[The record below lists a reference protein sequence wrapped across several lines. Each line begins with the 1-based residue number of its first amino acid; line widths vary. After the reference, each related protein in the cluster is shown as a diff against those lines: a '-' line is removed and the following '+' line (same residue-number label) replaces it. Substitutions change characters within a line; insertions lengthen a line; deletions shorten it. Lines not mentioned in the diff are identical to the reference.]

1 MTGSFITFAGE
12 GQSRIEIS
20 KSVFIGNSC
29 EVNTASEAESFVAKI
44 RAKYP
49 DARHVCY
56 AWRISGVT
64 FMQKYSDD
72 GEPQGTA
79 GVPVLDAIR
88 KAGIVDVVVVVTR
101 YFGGVLL
108 GTGGL
113 VRAYSH
119 SASLGLKAAQPVS
132 MVPCAVCSVTCSYTH
147 YGKVSSL
154 VASCGGV
161 TDDTAF
167 DSDVHISF
175 HIPTELL
182 SGFQKQLADATSGD
196 VTANV
201 GDEKYFQ
208 CAMGNSMRNAQF
220 AIRNY
225 L

>member
-1 MTGSFITFAGE
+1 MKEYTTVSRLGVDEFVEKRSRFICSCKPVSTVEDAEDF
-12 GQSRIEIS
+12 IS
-20 KSVFIGNSC
+20 QLK
-29 EVNTASEAESFVAKI
+29 T
-44 RAKYP
+44 KYW
-49 DARHVCY
+49 DARHNVY
-56 AWRISGVT
+56 AYVLKDNNIMRST
-64 FMQKYSDD
+64 DD

-208 CAMGNSMRNAQF
+208 CAMGNSMRNSQF